1 MKKYIIA
8 LSLIFIG
15 LQSTLQAQEKSE
27 VYEQILVE
35 AMMDVQQ
42 SLWNAGS
49 IDDFMKLYWQSDSLE
64 FIGSKGIT
72 YGWQKTLDNYKKG
85 YPDKKAMGQLKFTIL
100 ENKQL
105 SENYIYIVGKW
116 QLTKEKPV
124 GGHFTLLWKKINGSW
139 LIVSDHTS

>member
-1 MKKYIIA
+1 MKTYIIA

-27 VYEQILVE
+27 VNEQILVE

-124 GGHFTLLWKKINGSW
+124 GGHITLLWKKINGYW
-139 LIVSDHTS
+139 VIVSDHTS

>member
-1 MKKYIIA
+1 
-8 LSLIFIG
+8 
-15 LQSTLQAQEKSE
+15 
-27 VYEQILVE
+27 
-35 AMMDVQQ
+35 
-42 SLWNAGS
+42 
-49 IDDFMKLYWQSDSLE
+49 
-64 FIGSKGIT
+64 
-72 YGWQKTLDNYKKG
+72 
-85 YPDKKAMGQLKFTIL
+85 MGQLKFTIL